1 MCGLVG
7 YWDKGGADKSELD
20 LSPLRLWDIPD
31 TAADVEALK
40 SYVGYQPTTPVEV
53 GVKKFI
59 QWYREYYS
67 Y

>member
-1 MCGLVG
+1 MCTFIG
-7 YWDKGGADKSELD
+7 YCDKGGTEKSELD
-20 LSPLRLWDIPD
+20 LPPLRLGDIPD

-40 SYVGYQPTTPVEV
+40 SDVGYQPTTPVEV

-67 Y
+67 H